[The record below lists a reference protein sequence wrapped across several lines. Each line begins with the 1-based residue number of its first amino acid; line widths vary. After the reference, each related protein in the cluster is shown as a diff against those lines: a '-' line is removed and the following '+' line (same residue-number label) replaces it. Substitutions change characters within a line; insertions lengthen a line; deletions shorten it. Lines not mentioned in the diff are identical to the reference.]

1 MQNNVK
7 SASPTRGRVRDGRI
21 WRIDVGM
28 SFGVVGADPEVLEI
42 DGDDVRVLTAKV
54 PAAMSKL

>member
-1 MQNNVK
+1 VP
-7 SASPTRGRVRDGRI
+7 ALRAGECDGRI